1 MEDTRLID
9 RFRGCLVGLAVG
21 DALGAPA
28 EFLKEHQVAKAF
40 GVLRDFHDS
49 PEFDAGE
56 FTDDTSM
63 ALALAEAIIDAGAVD
78 AEAIAEAFIRWM
90 RTDGRGIG
98 GLTYQAL
105 RLIEKGSSP
114 LDAGRLAW
122 ETTDRTA
129 AGNGAVMRCAP
140 VGLLDWQD
148 QEMLVE
154 DSLLTSRITHYDPRC
169 CWSCVAVNSA
179 IAAMLRGEEPFAA
192 ALNAVQGQCAEL
204 EYSLRD
210 SQTDGL
216 DIMGLDGSD
225 MGYTL
230 LTTQAAFAALRE
242 HDSFEQGVISV
253 VHKGGDADTNAAVA
267 GALLGARYGLSA
279 IPQRW
284 VDELEGLDRVL
295 AAADGLFELAGEG
308 YWR

>member
-1 MEDTRLID
+1 VID

-49 PEFDAGE
+49 PEYDAGE

-63 ALALAEAIIDAGAVD
+63 ALALAEAIIDAGTVD
-78 AEAIAEAFIRWM
+78 AESISEAFIRWM

-114 LDAGRLAW
+114 IDAGLKAW
-122 ETTDRTA
+122 ESTDRTS

-140 VGLLDWQD
+140 VGLLHWRNQG
-148 QEMLVE
+148 MLIH

-179 IAAMLRGEEPFAA
+179 IAAMLRDEEPFDA
-192 ALNAVQGQCAEL
+192 ALKAVAGQCREL
-204 EYSLRD
+204 EYALHD

-216 DIMGLDGSD
+216 GVMDLDGSD

-242 HDSFEQGVISV
+242 HDSFEQGVISM

-279 IPQRW
+279 IPSRW
-284 VDELEGLDRVL
+284 VDELEGLERVL
-295 AAADGLFELAGEG
+295 AAADGLFKLAGDRES
-308 YWR
+308 R